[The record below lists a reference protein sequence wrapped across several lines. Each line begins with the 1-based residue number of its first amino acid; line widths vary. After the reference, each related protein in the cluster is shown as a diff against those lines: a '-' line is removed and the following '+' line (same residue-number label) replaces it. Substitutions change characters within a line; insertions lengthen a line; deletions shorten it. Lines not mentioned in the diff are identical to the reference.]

1 MRGEVLGVER
11 RRRWDDEEK
20 LSIVSAVGV
29 DGATV
34 TQVAQRH
41 EVTRQQIYAWRHELK
56 RKGLW
61 SPDAG
66 ALFLPA
72 GRVPAMELTVVED
85 RTPAS
90 TPVVWVEL
98 RLGKG
103 RVLRF
108 ESNIDDTAL
117 SRLIRAVD
125 AA

>member
-11 RRRWDDEEK
+11 RRRWDDEAK
-20 LSIVSAVGV
+20 LAIVSAVGIG
-29 DGATV
+29 GATV

-72 GRVPAMELTVVED
+72 GVVPARELTVVED
-85 RTPAS
+85 RSAASNPA
-90 TPVVWVEL
+90 VWVEL
-98 RLGKG
+98 RLAKG

-108 ESNIDDTAL
+108 ESNIDDVAL